1 MSKIKKIFQCLKYRR
16 VILGDVGKGNSFRPN
31 VYLTSAAKIGNH
43 NYLADRV
50 MIGNAKVGN
59 YCSFGPDVKIGQ
71 SQHSTQYITTCQK
84 ISKRNIDFSLMA
96 ERAEIG
102 NDVWLGANVV
112 VMQGVKIGNGAI
124 VGANAVVTKD
134 IPPYAIAVGI
144 PAKVIK
150 YRFEEDDIKSI
161 QASAWWDEDLDS
173 ACKKVNELAKALQRR
188 N

>member
-16 VILGDVGKGNSFRPN
+16 VILGDVGKGNRFRPK
-31 VYLTSAAKIGNH
+31 VYLTSAAGIGNH
-43 NYLADRV
+43 NFLADRV
-50 MIGNAKVGN
+50 MIGNAVVGN

-71 SQHSTQYITTCQK
+71 SQHSIDYITTCQK
-84 ISKRNIDFSLMA
+84 ISKNNINFSMLTDK
-96 ERAEIG
+96 AEIG

-112 VMQGVKIGNGAI
+112 VMQGVKIGNGAV

-150 YRFEEDDIKSI
+150 YRFEEDDIKAI
-161 QASAWWDEDLDS
+161 QASCWWDEDLDS
-173 ACKKVNELAKALQRR
+173 ACKKVDKLAKELQRR